1 VRIAIFVVVVL
12 LCLLAGGAAV
22 YDSAQANKLAQ
33 GIRIDGVSV
42 GGLSADAAAQRL
54 RVRAHKIRARNLVVQ
69 ANGRSFELAAGSARV
84 TADVD
89 AAVAKALADSRGGW
103 FLSRAARDVTGGGVK
118 ESIALK
124 TRYAPGVIPAF
135 VAKIAAAT
143 DRKPV
148 EAAVK
153 PEATRLKRVAAQD
166 GVAIRVGKLRQEL
179 ASALLHPTHSAD
191 IAAPTK
197 VVAAKV
203 TKADLAKKYP
213 MYILIDRGGHALR
226 AYRHLKLWRT
236 YPIAVGRQGLET
248 PAGLYD
254 VQWKEEN
261 PKWRVPNSAWAG
273 SLAGTTIEPGPDNP
287 IKARWMAFNGG
298 AGIHGT
304 ADNSSIGS
312 DASHGCVR
320 MTIPDVIE
328 LYSRTPVHT
337 PVYVA

>member
-1 VRIAIFVVVVL
+1 V
-12 LCLLAGGAAV
+12 
-22 YDSAQANKLAQ
+22 N
-33 GIRIDGVSV
+33 V
-42 GGLSADAAAQRL
+42 GGLSASAAAQRL
-54 RVRAHKIRARNLVVQ
+54 RVRAHRLRARGLFVHVG
-69 ANGRSFELAAGSARV
+69 GRTFELPAGSARV

-89 AAVAKALADSRGGW
+89 AAVAKALADSRDGW
-103 FLSRAARDVTGGGVK
+103 FLSRAARDVTGGKVK

-124 TRYAPGVIPAF
+124 ARYAPGVIPAF
-135 VAKIAAAT
+135 VAKVAAAT
-143 DRKPV
+143 DRK
-148 EAAVK
+148 AADAEVL
-153 PEATRLKRVAAQD
+153 PHATGLKRVEARD
-166 GVAIRVGKLRQEL
+166 GVAVRVGKLRQEV

-191 IAAPTK
+191 ITAPTK
-197 VVAAKV
+197 VVAAKL
-203 TKADLAKKYP
+203 TKSDLAKKYP
-213 MYILIDRGGHALR
+213 MYILIDRGGHQLR

-236 YPIAVGRQGLET
+236 YPIAVGRAGLET

-254 VQWKEEN
+254 VQWKEVN

-273 SLAGTTIEPGPDNP
+273 SLAGRTIEPGPDDP